1 MEFLSN
7 IQVSVFITPQRFY
20 QGPDMSR
27 VEGKGI
33 VNRVVIPPALLHQRS
48 HNQIKGHHSC

>member
-1 MEFLSN
+1 MDFLNN

-27 VEGKGI
+27 VLGKEI
-33 VNRVVIPPALLHQRS
+33 VNRVVIPLALLH
-48 HNQIKGHHSC
+48 